1 MSVLTDDQIER
12 RVERMMDHLDRV
24 FLAGSIDQK
33 TYDAGVKDLN
43 EWADRKGQ
51 ESIRRAINTGKG
63 RND

>member
-1 MSVLTDDQIER
+1 MSILTEDQIER

-51 ESIRRAINTGKG
+51 EAVSNAIYTGKE